1 MRWRT
6 NGLRVLIHIAAWL
19 PLAWI
24 VWRFSQGNLTANPI
38 REIQLETGRIALTLL
53 LLSLACTPVYNAT
66 GFLPL
71 RQWRRTLGLYAFMY
85 AGLHLLNFIG
95 LDYGFN
101 FPQIWGAIAD
111 KRFPLAGLAAFII
124 LVPLALTS
132 TRGWVERLGKNWKRL
147 HRLVY
152 VVAAIGVMHYVWAAK
167 SQASTT
173 VPLIFG
179 AVLAV
184 LLIVRIPAVKRVIG
198 KLPVFATQERK

>member
-1 MRWRT
+1 MGLWRA
-6 NGLRVLIHIAAWL
+6 NGLRVPVHAAAWL
-19 PLAWI
+19 PLVWI
-24 VWRFSQGNLTANPI
+24 IWRFSQDNLTANPI
-38 REIQLETGRIALTLL
+38 REIQLETGRITLTLL
-53 LLSLACTPVYNAT
+53 LLSLACTPVYNAS
-66 GFLPL
+66 GFTPV

-111 KRFPLAGLAAFII
+111 KKFPLVGLASFLI
-124 LVPLALTS
+124 LIPMAITS
-132 TRGWVERLGKNWKRL
+132 TRGWADRLGKNWKRL

-152 VVAAIGVMHYVWAAK
+152 AAAAIGVIHYIWAAK
-167 SQASTT
+167 SQASIN

-184 LLIVRIPAVKRVIG
+184 LLIVRIPWVKGLISR
-198 KLPVFATQERK
+198 PTQSPET